1 MINDIIFN
9 DEISAYND
17 WNIVLTKSEIPFP
30 DVKTSTVDIKGADG
44 VLDLSE
50 ALNGEVK
57 YKNRNIKLTFELLD
71 DTDYTELIGR
81 IGAYLHGKLITFQF
95 TNDSLYYYKGRAT
108 INKWECVKRKGELVI
123 AIDCEPYKYRVNET
137 TINVEV
143 QGEETTVIL
152 TNERQR
158 VYPTLYVQGDVTMM
172 CNNTVYEMSDGVY
185 KLLTF
190 YLVEGDNKITLN
202 GNGSVK
208 FTYRM
213 GAL

>member
-1 MINDIIFN
+1 MINDVIFN
-9 DEISAYND
+9 NEISAYND

-30 DVKTSTVDIKGADG
+30 EAKTSTVDIKGADG

-50 ALNGEVK
+50 VNGEVK

-71 DTDYTELIGR
+71 DANYTELISR
-81 IGAYLHGKLITFQF
+81 IGAYLHGKMVTFQF
-95 TNDSLYYYKGRAT
+95 TNDSLYYYKGRAS
-108 INKWECVKRKGELVI
+108 INKWECVKRKGTIVI

-137 TINVEV
+137 IINVDV
-143 QGEETTVIL
+143 QGEQTIIL
-152 TNERQR
+152 SNERQR
-158 VYPTLYVQGDVTMM
+158 VYPTLSVQGNVTMLW
-172 CNNTVYEMSDGVY
+172 NDVVYEMSDGVY

-202 GNGSVK
+202 GNGSIK